1 MLVAD
6 ILRDKGSAVVTVTP
20 EVTVD
25 EVVGLM
31 ALHGVGALVVSSDGS
46 HVEGLVNERD
56 VVLALAA
63 QGREALAWTAGDIC
77 RASTP
82 TRPGDPIE
90 RVMGVM
96 TERRLRHLPVVVD
109 GELRGIVSIGDV
121 VKSRLAELEQE
132 REVLADYISRAR

>member
-6 ILRDKGSAVVTVTP
+6 ILRDKGNAVVTVTP

-46 HVEGLVNERD
+46 HVDGLVNERD

-63 QGREALAWTAGDIC
+63 QGRDSLSWTAGDIC
-77 RASTP
+77 RTVTD

-90 RVMGVM
+90 RVMSVM
-96 TERRLRHLPVVVD
+96 TERRFRHLPVVVD
-109 GELRGIVSIGDV
+109 GELHGIVSIGDV

-132 REVLADYISRAR
+132 REALTDYIARTR